1 MIVNRPILL
10 IDDDLTVL
18 KTTSRLLA
26 REGYSSVLKCN
37 QPRQA
42 LTALNENNIGLV
54 ILDLG
59 MPGVSGLE
67 LLEEISCRHPQVPLV
82 VGTSE
87 NSLNTALSCIQKG
100 ALDYMV
106 KPFTRER
113 LIACVRKGLELSQIS
128 EDREVLRHSLQNTEL
143 QYPKVFENIITQ
155 DDRML
160 QIFSYLEALGSTL
173 QPVLIYG
180 ETGVGKE
187 LVANSIHKLSGRSGE
202 FVGINLAGLDDGV
215 FSDTLFGHTRGAFT
229 GAQNTRTGLV
239 SKASKG
245 TLFLDEIGDL
255 SPQSQIKLLRF
266 LQEKEY
272 YPVGSDKP
280 VQADVR
286 IIAAT
291 HQDLHKLCEEGQF
304 REDLLYR
311 LKTHHVSIPPLRKRK
326 EDMPL
331 LVEHFLDEFCKSLGC
346 ETPSFTQ
353 DLSRLLQQYEFPG
366 NVRELRAVLFD
377 LVTNHI
383 SRGEGLGP
391 VLISLQQNLNL
402 KTAESSVPAGD
413 SVAFGETLPS
423 IKEVTRLLVEEALRR
438 SEGNQTK
445 AARMLGITQQSLS
458 ERVRKWKASQS

>member
-1 MIVNRPILL
+1 
-10 IDDDLTVL
+10 
-18 KTTSRLLA
+18 
-26 REGYSSVLKCN
+26 
-37 QPRQA
+37 
-42 LTALNENNIGLV
+42 
-54 ILDLG
+54 
-59 MPGVSGLE
+59 
-67 LLEEISCRHPQVPLV
+67 
-82 VGTSE
+82 
-87 NSLNTALSCIQKG
+87 
-100 ALDYMV
+100 
-106 KPFTRER
+106 
-113 LIACVRKGLELSQIS
+113 
-128 EDREVLRHSLQNTEL
+128 
-143 QYPKVFENIITQ
+143 
-155 DDRML
+155 
-160 QIFSYLEALGSTL
+160 
-173 QPVLIYG
+173 
-180 ETGVGKE
+180 
-187 LVANSIHKLSGRSGE
+187 
-202 FVGINLAGLDDGV
+202 
-215 FSDTLFGHTRGAFT
+215 LFGHTRGAFT

-266 LQEKEY
+266 VQEKEY
-272 YPVGSDKP
+272 YPVGSDKS

-291 HQDLHKLCEEGQF
+291 HQNLHKLCEEGQF

-326 EDMPL
+326 DDMPL
-331 LVEHFLDEFCKSLGC
+331 LVEHFLDEFCESLGC
-346 ETPSFTQ
+346 ETPSYTQ

-438 SEGNQTK
+438 NDGNQTK

-458 ERVRKWKASQS
+458 ERVRKWKASKS